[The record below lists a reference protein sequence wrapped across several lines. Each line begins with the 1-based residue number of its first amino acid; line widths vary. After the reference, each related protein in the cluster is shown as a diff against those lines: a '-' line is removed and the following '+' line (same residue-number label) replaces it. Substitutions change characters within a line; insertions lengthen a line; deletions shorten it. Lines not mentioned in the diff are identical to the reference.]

1 MTPVVICGMHPRIP
15 AVVLQ
20 LIVLLMCSSR
30 PAQAQSFR
38 YIVHDNDHVPTAV
51 YKERRQRVL
60 ASIPSNGA
68 AVVFSADV
76 RNRQND
82 VDYEYRQSSDMLY
95 LTGITTPTATLVLV
109 PRGVTLGQR
118 TVREVVFIRA
128 RAPERE
134 QWEGVSMGPREVM
147 DLHDI
152 DTAIVIDSLSRFL
165 DSLVPTID
173 TLFMTTL
180 PTKALSVPLAGKNIY
195 ANAEIRKWAKERN
208 PKLTLSQRMAG
219 LAEFREVKDTAELRL
234 MQRAIDISIEGH
246 YAMMRG
252 ARPGMKEYELEAL
265 MEYHFK
271 RGGAEDVGY
280 ASIVGSGYNSCV
292 LHYSTNRRTTTRGDL
307 VLADCGA
314 EYHGYTA
321 DITRTFPMNGKFSR
335 EQRLLYNVVL
345 EAQDSGIAAARVGVP
360 FREPHAA
367 ARRVIARRLMELG
380 VISQLDQVGRYFMH
394 GTSHY
399 LGLDVHDP
407 GSYGPLQANSVIT
420 VEPGIYIT
428 EGSDCDP
435 KWWNIGIRIEDDI
448 LITPSGPKN
457 MSVGLVR
464 TADEI
469 EAVVGK
475 AP

>member
-1 MTPVVICGMHPRIP
+1 MFAQTFRYVVHDQDHIP
-15 AVVLQ
+15 A
-20 LIVLLMCSSR
+20 S
-30 PAQAQSFR
+30 
-38 YIVHDNDHVPTAV
+38 VH
-51 YKERRQRVL
+51 KERRERVL
-60 ASIPSNGA
+60 ASLSNNTA
-68 AVVFSADV
+68 AVVFSADI

-82 VDYEYRQSSDMLY
+82 VDYEYRQNSDMLY
-95 LTGITTPTATLVLV
+95 LTGIPTPTATLVLI
-109 PRGVTLGQR
+109 PKGVTIGQR

-128 RAPERE
+128 RNQDRE

-147 DLHDI
+147 DMHGI
-152 DTAIVIDSLSRFL
+152 DTAIVIDSMQKFL
-165 DSLVPTID
+165 DSLVTSID
-173 TLFMTTL
+173 TLLVTSL
-180 PTKALSVPLAGKNIY
+180 PTKSLTVPLAGKNVY
-195 ANAEIRKWAKERN
+195 ANSEIRKWAKERN
-208 PKLTLSQRMAG
+208 PNLVVSQRLSG
-219 LAEFREVKDTAELRL
+219 LAAFREVKDTAELRL

-280 ASIVGSGYNSCV
+280 ASIVGSGYNACI
-292 LHYSTNRRTTTRGDL
+292 LHYSTNRRPTVNGDL

-321 DITRTFPMNGKFSR
+321 DITRTFPMNGKFTR

-345 EAQDSGIAAARVGVP
+345 EAQDSGIAASRVGEP
-360 FREPHAA
+360 FREPHNAA
-367 ARRVIARRLMELG
+367 KRVIARRLMELG
-380 VISQLDQVGRYFMH
+380 IITKLEQLGKYFMH

-407 GSYGPLQANSVIT
+407 GSYGPLKANSVIT
-420 VEPGIYIT
+420 VEPGIYIP
-428 EGSDCDP
+428 EGSDCDR

-448 LITPSGPKN
+448 LITPNGPVN
-457 MSVGLVR
+457 MSGKLVR

-469 EAVVGK
+469 EAIVGK

>member
-1 MTPVVICGMHPRIP
+1 MRTNHHTLALQLVLLLCCS
-15 AVVLQ
+15 AVVT
-20 LIVLLMCSSR
+20 S
-30 PAQAQSFR
+30 AQTFR
-38 YIVHDNDHVPTAV
+38 YVVHDQDHVPASV
-51 YKERRQRVL
+51 HKERRQRVL
-60 ASIPSNGA
+60 ASLPANTA
-68 AVVFSADV
+68 AVMFSADI

-82 VDYEYRQSSDMLY
+82 VDYEYRQNSDLLY
-95 LTGITTPTATLVLV
+95 LTGIPTPTATLVLI
-109 PRGVTLGQR
+109 PKGVTIGTR

-128 RAPERE
+128 RTQERE

-147 DLHDI
+147 EMHGI
-152 DTAIVIDSLSRFL
+152 DTAIVIDSLPKFL
-165 DSLVPTID
+165 DSLVPSID
-173 TLFMTTL
+173 TLFLATL
-180 PTKALSVPLAGKNIY
+180 PTASVAIPLAGKKIY
-195 ANAEIRKWAKERN
+195 ANAEVRKWAKERN
-208 PKLTLSQRMAG
+208 PNIVMSQRLAG
-219 LAEFREVKDTAELRL
+219 LAAFREVKDTAELRL

-280 ASIVGSGYNSCV
+280 ASIVGSGYNACI
-292 LHYSTNRRTTTRGDL
+292 LHYSTNRRPTSTGDL

-321 DITRTFPMNGKFSR
+321 DITRTFPMSGKFSR

-345 EAQDSGIAAARVGVP
+345 EAQDSGIAASRVGAP
-360 FREPHAA
+360 FREPHNAA
-367 ARRVIARRLMELG
+367 KRVISRRLMELG
-380 VISQLDQVGRYFMH
+380 VITKLEQVGTYFMH

-407 GSYGPLQANSVIT
+407 GSYGPLKEHSVIT
-420 VEPGIYIT
+420 VEPGIYIA

-448 LITPSGPKN
+448 LITSAGPVN
-457 MSVGLVR
+457 MSAKLVR